1 MSGMVK
7 RVMQKAPK
15 RAGRTLDPARETQS
29 SAVMIPVTASIAID
43 PAEIEESFV
52 RASGPG
58 GQNVNKVSTAVM
70 LRFDVAGSPN
80 LTDAV
85 KARMVKLAGSRLT
98 KEGVLVLTAQRHAS
112 QQRNRE
118 DALQALLDM
127 IRAAAVAPV
136 RRRATKPTYGSQLRR
151 LEAKG
156 HRARIKRDRG
166 SPEE

>member
-1 MSGMVK
+1 
-7 RVMQKAPK
+7 
-15 RAGRTLDPARETQS
+15 
-29 SAVMIPVTASIAID
+29 MIPVTHRISID
-43 PAEIEESFV
+43 PREIEESFV

-80 LTDAV
+80 LPDEV
-85 KARMVKLAGSRLT
+85 KERMRPLCGSRLT

-118 DALQALLDM
+118 DALEALLDL
-127 IRAAAVAPV
+127 IRKASIVPIN
-136 RRRATKPTYGSQLRR
+136 RRKTTPTYGSQLRR

-156 HRARIKRDRG
+156 HRARVKRDRG
-166 SPEE
+166 IPQD